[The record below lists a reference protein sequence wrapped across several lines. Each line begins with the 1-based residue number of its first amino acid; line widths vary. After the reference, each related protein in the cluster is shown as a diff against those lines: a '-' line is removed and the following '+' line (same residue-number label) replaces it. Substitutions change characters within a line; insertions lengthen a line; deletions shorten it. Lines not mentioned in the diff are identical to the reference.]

1 MTKQEFERIY
11 EKYYK
16 ILLNYERK
24 HMREDM
30 VEDMVQEVFCLAWE
44 KREQLEKSENPLKWL
59 MNVAKNKNRD
69 YWRKYYVETISIDD
83 VEVELGRE
91 DQGLERKELQLFLQQ
106 YLNPKE
112 RQAFLNIYL
121 KERSQKEMARVQGVS
136 IGILRKNLAGIKQ
149 RLAYALKE
157 QKGVNRKTYK

>member
-16 ILLNYERK
+16 KLLNYERK

-30 VEDMVQEVFCLAWE
+30 VEDMLQEVFCLAWE
-44 KREQLEKSENPLKWL
+44 KREHLGKSENPSKWL
-59 MNVAKNKNRD
+59 INVAKNKNRD

-91 DQGLERKELQLFLQQ
+91 DQGMERKELQLLLQQ

-112 RQAFLNIYL
+112 CQAFLNIYL
-121 KERSQKEMARVQGVS
+121 KERSQKEMAWVQGVS
-136 IGILRKNLAGIKQ
+136 IGILRKSLAGVKQ
-149 RLAYALKE
+149 RLMRALKE
-157 QKGVNRKTYK
+157 RKGVMRKADK